1 LVNIWLQVVKHWETR
16 GMSITTTPA
25 AKPAA
30 KPTPSKAAAKPVKRS
45 PAKAAPKA
53 AAKPVKRSPA
63 KAAPKAAAK
72 PTTRAAAKP
81 VKRVAPKAA
90 AKPATRAAAKPVKRA
105 PAKPAAKA
113 APKAAARQAVKIA
126 PAKPVISTDKSYKLL
141 TGLDDSNFCQKV
153 RDHLDAGYE
162 LYGSPTM
169 TTKGSQVYVG
179 QAVLFKKA
187 IKVKKKGK
195 K

>member
-1 LVNIWLQVVKHWETR
+1 MVLE
-16 GMSITTTPA
+16 PA
-25 AKPAA
+25 LEATDTLLELLERVREGRVGVAA
-30 KPTPSKAAAKPVKRS
+30 KAAAKPAS
-45 PAKAAPKA
+45 
-53 AAKPVKRSPA
+53 
-63 KAAPKAAAK
+63 
-72 PTTRAAAKP
+72 RAAAKP

-105 PAKPAAKA
+105 PAKA

-141 TGLDDSNFCQKV
+141 TGLDDPNFCQKV

>member
-1 LVNIWLQVVKHWETR
+1 LVNIWLQLINVWETR
-16 GMSITTTPA
+16 LMSITTTPA

-30 KPTPSKAAAKPVKRS
+30 KPTPSKAAAKPVKR
-45 PAKAAPKA
+45 AP
-53 AAKPVKRSPA
+53 AKPVKRTPA

-90 AKPATRAAAKPVKRA
+90 AKPTTRAAAKPVKRT

-113 APKAAARQAVKIA
+113 APKAAARQAVKIS
-126 PAKPVISTDKSYKLL
+126 PAKPVISTDKSYKIL
-141 TGLDDSNFCQKV
+141 TGPDDPNFCQKV

-169 TTKGSQVYVG
+169 TTKGSQVYLG
-179 QAVLFKKA
+179 QAVVFKKA